1 MDFRHRSEVLYEKTK
16 KLEIR
21 KDLGENV
28 SEHDNVKR
36 EQIYSFI

>member
-1 MDFRHRSEVLYEKTK
+1 MILQIKAKFYMKSK

-21 KDLGENV
+21 KNLGDNV